1 MTDTYPEVL
10 AISFQKGGT
19 GKTFTTLNIAGGLAA
34 RGFDVLVIDL
44 DPQGTLTANLGERE
58 LYKDLDALSLDEIL
72 LDPKKWDQVNDL
84 ILTDHEEFDIIPSN
98 QTYNGNKTPLDS
110 ADAGENRL
118 GRLLQRLE
126 DDYHYIVCDCPPDFS
141 PYAKN
146 AVTAGENIVVPMEP
160 ETEMPHSTDL
170 LFDQYEVLGMMHD
183 LDIQYLAFLMTIN
196 STKMTN
202 ENKRIVE
209 WFKET
214 FDEKGVLTDH
224 RAAFARAKKSQ
235 QSIYAHPESLR
246 NDELE
251 RYDELL
257 QLILE
262 QTSPPTLGLDVEAA
276 KAMTVEDIRATAGD
290 QEVKA

>member
-1 MTDTYPEVL
+1 MSDSTDEVRAYTVRLELVDEPGELLRALEPIADNGGNLLSIFHERGNLTPRGHIPVEVDLEATPE
-10 AISFQKGGT
+10 
-19 GKTFTTLNIAGGLAA
+19 
-34 RGFDVLVIDL
+34 RFDVIV
-44 DPQGTLTANLGERE
+44 
-58 LYKDLDALSLDEIL
+58 DALRDEDINVI
-72 LDPKKWDQVNDL
+72 QAGAEAY
-84 ILTDHEEFDIIPSN
+84 TEE
-98 QTYNGNKTPLDS
+98 L
-110 ADAGENRL
+110 
-118 GRLLQRLE
+118 
-126 DDYHYIVCDCPPDFS
+126 
-141 PYAKN
+141 
-146 AVTAGENIVVPMEP
+146 
-160 ETEMPHSTDL
+160 TDL
-170 LFDQYEVLGMMHD
+170 LLDQYEAFGMMHD

-209 WFKET
+209 WFEET
-214 FDEKGVLTDH
+214 FDEKGILTDH

-235 QSIYAHPESLR
+235 QSIYAHSESLR

-276 KAMTVEDIRATAGD
+276 KAMTVEDIRAAAGD